1 MIAYLHHLSF
11 WHWLALA
18 TLLLVFE
25 VFGAAGYLLWISLVA
40 VLIGLLSILLPS
52 LAWFWQ
58 LLLFATLATLSS
70 LLWWHL
76 QRRAKHNRH

>member
-1 MIAYLHHLSF
+1 MIAYLNHLSF

-25 VFGAAGYLLWISLVA
+25 VFGAAGYLLWISLIAVA
-40 VLIGLLSILLPS
+40 VGLLSMLLPD

-58 LLLFATLATLSS
+58 LLLFVTLATLSS
-70 LLWWHL
+70 LLWRHL
-76 QRRAKHNRH
+76 QRRANRNRH